1 MNAITIKDSY
11 FISVILNRTVTAL
24 SNKDIIG
31 EYKMVFGLGIDTGGT
46 YTDAVVMDFETGE
59 LIASH
64 KSPTTYEDLTIGV
77 KGSMEGLTDEI
88 LSKVG
93 VVSLSST
100 LATNSVVEGRGCRV
114 GLITIGHDYNSKHK
128 ADAEVVI
135 GGSHDLLGRETEP
148 LDIKAAEE
156 FFRQIK
162 GKVEGIAISGYL
174 GIRNPAHE
182 IKIRDMAYEI
192 LGVRAV
198 CGHELSSTLGFDD
211 RTTTCIMNARLI
223 PVIVELIAAVKT
235 AMAERNIQAPL
246 MIVKG
251 DGSMMSEEE
260 AKIRP
265 IETILSGPASSLIGA
280 RKLAGIGDAIVVD
293 IGGTTTDIG
302 ILRNGIPALVDYG
315 AVLGDMRTHV
325 KAADISTAGL
335 GGDSHIV
342 ITTSGIRI
350 STIRSIP
357 LCVAAKKWPEI
368 LETLQSVSMKSP
380 SYNME
385 FDIDAKNIQDTDFFV
400 VLRKNP
406 GIKLDKEES
415 RFLEFLQVGPRTL
428 AQAARFLNSHPLLFK
443 IDRLEN
449 LGLVQRIGLT
459 PTDILHA
466 SGNYLEF
473 DPEPSNLAIKH
484 HSRAC
489 GMTEEAFISIAK
501 TKVIEKMAKVIFR
514 KVLSAEVGDYRMDN
528 AFEFVV
534 QNAVSCKPARDF
546 SCAITFMK
554 PIIGIGAPAGA
565 YLPEVAKIFGV
576 EAILPKHWE
585 VGNAVGAVT
594 GGIVE
599 NVDILIKPSVEFA
612 TEESPCIVF
621 AKFGRFEINSITE
634 GIKFA
639 RKKGAEYI
647 RNLAL
652 DQGAEDVVLSE
663 NVDIIKIR
671 TKGMT
676 GEPRILEVKIT
687 VTGAGK
693 PKMFQ
698 A

>member
-1 MNAITIKDSY
+1 
-11 FISVILNRTVTAL
+11 
-24 SNKDIIG
+24 
-31 EYKMVFGLGIDTGGT
+31 MVFGLGIDTGGT
-46 YTDAVVMDFETGE
+46 YTDAVILDFDTGE

-77 KGSMEGLTDEI
+77 KGSIEGLTDEI

-93 VVSLSST
+93 VISLSST

-128 ADAEVVI
+128 ADAEANI
-135 GGSHDLLGRETEP
+135 AGRHDLLGWETEP
-148 LDIKAAEE
+148 LDIKAAEKFLRE
-156 FFRQIK
+156 IK

-182 IKIRDMAYEI
+182 IKIRELAYEI

-223 PVIVELIAAVKT
+223 PVIVELISAVKT
-235 AMAERNIQAPL
+235 VMAERNIQAPL

-260 AKIRP
+260 AIIRP

-280 RKLAGIGDAIVVD
+280 RKLARIGDAIVVD

-302 ILRNGIPALVDYG
+302 ILRDGLPALVDYG

-342 ITTSGIRI
+342 ITASGVRI

-368 LETLQSVSMKSP
+368 CETLHDVSKKRP
-380 SYNME
+380 AYNME
-385 FDIDAKNIQDTDFFV
+385 FDIDAKNIQDTDFFI
-400 VLRKNP
+400 LSRNNP
-406 GIKLDKEES
+406 NIKLDREEAN
-415 RFLEFLQVGPRTL
+415 FLEFLKVGPRTL

-466 SGNYLEF
+466 SGNYTEF
-473 DPEPSNLAIKH
+473 NTEPSNLAIKH
-484 HSRAC
+484 HSGALAI
-489 GMTEEAFISIAK
+489 TEKELVEIAK

-514 KVLSAEVGDYRMDN
+514 KVLSSEVGDYRMDN
-528 AFEFVV
+528 AFGFVV

-546 SCAITFMK
+546 SCSIKFTK

-565 YLPEVAKIFGV
+565 YLPDVAKIFGV
-576 EAILPKHWE
+576 ELILPKHWE

-599 NVDILIKPSVEFA
+599 NIDILIKPSVEFA
-612 TEESPCIVF
+612 TEESSCVVF
-621 AKFGRFEINSITE
+621 AKFGRFEMDSVTE
-634 GIKFA
+634 GIEFA
-639 RKKGAEYI
+639 RAKGAEYI
-647 RNLAL
+647 RDLAL
-652 DQGAEDVVLSE
+652 SQGAEDVVVSD
-663 NVDIIKIR
+663 NVVISKIR
-671 TKGMT
+671 PKGMT
-676 GEPRILEVKIT
+676 GKPRILEVKIT

-698 A
+698 I